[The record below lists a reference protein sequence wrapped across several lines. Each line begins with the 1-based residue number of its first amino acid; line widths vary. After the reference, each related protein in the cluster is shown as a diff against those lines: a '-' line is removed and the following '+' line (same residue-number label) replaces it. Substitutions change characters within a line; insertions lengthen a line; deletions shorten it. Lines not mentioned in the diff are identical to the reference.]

1 MKIYRVSFSVFIF
14 YLKRWHITKHSN
26 GELQSVSK
34 EDHPID
40 CSIEINVDPFCSSN
54 TLQPSMINYLEELP
68 NLKDLLKQREDILNI
83 IEPKRARVEQIDSD
97 KTVRKERKKSINNLL
112 PSENP

>member
-1 MKIYRVSFSVFIF
+1 MFIF
-14 YLKRWHITKHSN
+14 YLKRWHITKNSN

-40 CSIEINVDPFCSSN
+40 CSIEIDVQPFCSSN
-54 TLQPSMINYLEELP
+54 TLQPSLINSLEELP

-83 IEPKRARVEQIDSD
+83 IEPKRARIEQIDSG
-97 KTVRKERKKSINNLL
+97 KTVRRKKEVKLIIHNRVKTH
-112 PSENP
+112 

>member
-1 MKIYRVSFSVFIF
+1 MFLFRIFIF
-14 YLKRWHITKHSN
+14 YLKRWHIIKNSN

-40 CSIEINVDPFCSSN
+40 CSIEINVYPFCSSN

-68 NLKDLLKQREDILNI
+68 NLKDLLKQREDIINI
-83 IEPKRARVEQIDSD
+83 IEPKRAKIEQIDSE
-97 KTVRKERKKSINNLL
+97 KTVRKRSMNNL
-112 PSENP
+112 